1 MTTQDWQQLCD
12 QVRTAERAGENSPEM
27 GALIKSCAHLE
38 RLGVLTKTKANAW
51 GLRSSTGHVSR
62 GLPGGYWFTT
72 REYAAGFTKAYGQSW
87 EPTLFGS
94 LMFFKKDVTLREP
107 VTGC

>member
-1 MTTQDWQQLCD
+1 MTAQDWQQLCD
-12 QVRTAERAGENSPEM
+12 QVRSAERAGEDSPEM
-27 GALIKSCAHLE
+27 GALMKACVRLE
-38 RLGVLTKTKANAW
+38 RLGVLTKTKVNAW
-51 GLRSSTGHVSR
+51 GLRSCTENTSR

-72 REYAAGFTKAYGQSW
+72 RGHAAGFSGAYGLSW

-94 LMFFKKDVTLREP
+94 FMFFKNGVILRDP